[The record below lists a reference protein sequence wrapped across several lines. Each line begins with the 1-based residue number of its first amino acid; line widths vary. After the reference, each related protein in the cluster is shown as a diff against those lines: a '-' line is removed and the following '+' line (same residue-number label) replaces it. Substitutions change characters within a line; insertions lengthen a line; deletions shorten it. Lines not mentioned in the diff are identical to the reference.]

1 MAVSVKLFVVLLFSM
16 CVIVLP
22 LASAKSTDFDY
33 CNKKGNYAVKVSG
46 VDITPYPVKGG
57 KETTFSIAATTD
69 ESISGGKL
77 VIDVK
82 YLFLHV
88 HQESHDICK
97 ETYCPV
103 SGDFV
108 ISHSQALPGVTPP
121 GSYTLTMRMVD
132 GSNYELSCITFGFSI
147 SLIADL
153 KAVADS

>member
-1 MAVSVKLFVVLLFSM
+1 MAVKLFVVALFFSM
-16 CVIVLP
+16 CILFP
-22 LASAKSTDFDY
+22 FASADSTDFQY
-33 CNKKGNYAVKVSG
+33 CNKKADYAVKVSG

-69 ESISGGKL
+69 KNISGGKL

-97 ETYCPV
+97 ETSCPA

-108 ISHSQALPGVTPP
+108 ISHTQALPGMTPP
-121 GSYTLTMRMVD
+121 GSYTLKMKMMD
-132 GSNYELSCITFGFSI
+132 GNNHELSCITFGFSV
-147 SLIADL
+147 SLLAES
-153 KAVADS
+153 KAVADI

>member
-1 MAVSVKLFVVLLFSM
+1 MKLFSM
-16 CVIVLP
+16 CVILP
-22 LASAKSTDFDY
+22 QLASAKSTDFDY
-33 CNKKGNYAVKVSG
+33 CNKKDNYAVKVSG

-69 ESISGGKL
+69 ENISGGKL

-97 ETYCPV
+97 ETSCPV

-108 ISHSQALPGVTPP
+108 ISHSQALPGMTPP

-132 GSNYELSCITFGFSI
+132 GSNQELSCITFGFSI
-147 SLIADL
+147 SLIAES
-153 KAVADS
+153 KAVADI

>member
-1 MAVSVKLFVVLLFSM
+1 MAVKLFVVALFFSM
-16 CVIVLP
+16 CILFP
-22 LASAKSTDFDY
+22 LASANFTDFSY
-33 CNKKGNYAVKVSG
+33 CNKKANYAVKVSG

-69 ESISGGKL
+69 ENISGGKL

-88 HQESHDICK
+88 HQESHDICE
-97 ETYCPV
+97 ETSCPV

-108 ISHSQALPGVTPP
+108 ISHSQALPGITPP

-132 GSNYELSCITFGFSI
+132 GSNHELSCITFGFSI
-147 SLIADL
+147 SLIAES
-153 KAVADS
+153 KAAVADS